1 MQPLI
6 RLLQRVIGIHSS
18 KQPSAFVKIEKNKR
32 SIQNSHG
39 KKNRNI
45 VPKGC
50 LPVYVGQD
58 ILVRFVI
65 DASVLNHPLFAE
77 LLEASAHE
85 FGYEHTGA
93 LRIPCDVLLFE
104 RILNLIDSRD
114 PTLSISRE

>member
-1 MQPLI
+1 MLPLI
-6 RLLQRVIGIHSS
+6 RLLQRVIDIHSS
-18 KQPSAFVKIEKNKR
+18 RRPLAFVKIEKNKR
-32 SIQNSHG
+32 NRQNSDG

-58 ILVRFVI
+58 ILIRFVI
-65 DASVLNHPLFAE
+65 DASVLSHPLLAE

-93 LRIPCDVLLFE
+93 LRIPCDVSLFE
-104 RILNLIDSRD
+104 KILNRIDIRD